1 MRVISFCKISGHSI
15 VLDGERQPDLESHL
29 QGQMLSEKF
38 DNLFKVMH
46 GDYPRFYRLDDYSK
60 LGIIAAELI
69 LRKAGLDTVTPKPDM
84 GIILHT
90 RSGTLYADS
99 MYAQTIQDILD
110 FNPDP
115 ELFARIHSNAV
126 CSDIAL
132 RNNITGESAVFL
144 SDGFNY
150 EMFYRMGADVFATD
164 PDVKQLLMGYLECY
178 GSYASAFFCLVEKA
192 MDDRPEDYELR
203 QERFFIELLRIY

>member
-15 VLDGERQPDLESHL
+15 VLDGERQPDLEGHL

-69 LRKAGLDTVTPKPDM
+69 LRKAGLDTVTPKPDL

-126 CSDIAL
+126 CSILLFGTILPANRLSFFRTDS
-132 RNNITGESAVFL
+132 ITKCFTGWEP
-144 SDGFNY
+144 
-150 EMFYRMGADVFATD
+150 M
-164 PDVKQLLMGYLECY
+164 YLPRTP
-178 GSYASAFFCLVEKA
+178 
-192 MDDRPEDYELR
+192 M
-203 QERFFIELLRIY
+203 